1 MPQFRVTSRC
11 ECQAKLEATLDEH
24 HHVLEGR
31 ATRARS
37 TPATLKAPAHLIGS
51 GERFDLGWLCPFCG
65 RNTLR
70 SFHVGALRR
79 LPEPPAPATAST

>member
-24 HHVLEGR
+24 HQVLEGR
-31 ATRARS
+31 ATRGS
-37 TPATLKAPAHLIGS
+37 SSHKAPAHLIGG
-51 GERFDLGWLCPFCG
+51 GERFDLGWLCPYCG

-79 LPEPPAPATAST
+79 VTEPATATTSS